1 MIPLHCLGIILK
13 RQESADLNNFLRN
26 QNYRLCLILG
36 LAEKSLYIY
45 IYIYIFIYAYE
56 HILSPNYIIIFI
68 CSIQYK

>member
-26 QNYRLCLILG
+26 QNYRICLILG

-45 IYIYIFIYAYE
+45 IYIYAYE

-68 CSIQYK
+68 FSIQYK